1 MSFFDY
7 FGFDVAAPS
16 KPGFTARSFEEYAA
30 PLKIYAAAYKEAE
43 EDYSDLIAQTEA
55 WKAKANQEKNP
66 KAYALYKEY
75 SDRLQK
81 WSDEFSTGMNLTN
94 RAQLMGLKRDYHRNI
109 QPISDAYD
117 IYKEKA
123 KKRAED
129 PDAIWHNHDLRIDDY
144 LDGDLGMED
153 DEHLDKKEVEAYA
166 GEYIEKMLVDN
177 ADKLQVFKDAYNNL
191 WQKKGGSNVTRDDY
205 LELFNDA
212 FGQGAFADALREMT
226 RILKSDEYDDKG
238 RDQIKQSIM
247 KGFLKGLGAPSYE
260 YLGFDKNTEFQ
271 NELIKA
277 KKQHEYNMEE
287 IGAKTDAKNSSN
299 SSGPKR
305 GALLPGKGITIW
317 GTTSGGKVEQLP
329 DDYATNSQYL
339 KKWDEL
345 ATGDVDVNIISDLA
359 DRYISFVNKLNA
371 KTESGSYIKWDP
383 DSPSADG
390 MGRPST
396 FGTQDANLI
405 TPKDME
411 DYMIEYAQTHNDSD
425 LVKEYLG
432 IIASAAKMVEQASI
446 NGGIKNLNI
455 TDDMKAL
462 MNNPNRY
469 TKLSSDLINLQGSM
483 PYLEQLFNAARNAA
497 KLMQYKDQLPTKIS
511 VGLSSNVGKNTVT
524 YRVVNPH
531 SESFFNP
538 YVSSSGV
545 SDGHVGGVD
554 TYQGI

>member
-55 WKAKANQEKNP
+55 WKAKANQDKNP
-66 KAYALYKEY
+66 RSYALYKEY

-166 GEYIEKMLVDN
+166 GEYIEKMLTDN
-177 ADKLQVFKDAYNNL
+177 ADKLQVFKDQYNNL

-205 LELFNDA
+205 LELFNGA
-212 FGQGAFADALREMT
+212 FGQGAFADAMREMN
-226 RILKSDEYDDKG
+226 RILKTDEYDNKG
-238 RDQIKQSIM
+238 RDQINQAIM
-247 KGFLKGLGAPSYE
+247 KGFLKGLGAPSYD
-260 YLGFDKNTEFQ
+260 YLGFDKNTEHQ
-271 NELIKA
+271 WDVQKTAQEHKNR
-277 KKQHEYNMEE
+277 MEE
-287 IGAKTDAKNSSN
+287 IGAQNQGKQASG

-305 GALLPGKGITIW
+305 GALLPGKGVIIW
-317 GTTSGGKVEQLP
+317 GTTSGNKVEQLP
-329 DDYATNSQYL
+329 SDYQTNEQFNE
-339 KKWDEL
+339 KWDAL
-345 ATGDVDVNIISDLA
+345 ASGDVDVNSVTDLA

-371 KTESGSYIKWDP
+371 KTESGSYKKWDP
-383 DSPSADG
+383 DSPAEDG
-390 MGRPST
+390 LGRPST

-411 DYMIEYAQTHNDSD
+411 NYMIAYAKEHNDSD

-432 IIASAAKMVEQASI
+432 IIASAAKMVEEASI
-446 NGGIKNLNI
+446 NGGIGDLDI
-455 TDDMKAL
+455 TDDLKAL
-462 MNNPNRY
+462 IASPNRY
-469 TKLSSDLINLQGSM
+469 TKLSSDLVNFNGSM
-483 PYLEQLFNAARNAA
+483 PYMEQLFNAARSAA
-497 KLMQYKDQLPTKIS
+497 KLMQYKDQLPTKIT
-511 VGLSSNVGKNTVT
+511 VGLSHGVGKNTVT
-524 YRVVNPH
+524 YRVDNPH
-531 SESFFNP
+531 SESFYDP
-538 YVSSSGV
+538 YTSSSGV
-545 SDGHVGGVD
+545 SGGRTGGVD
-554 TYQGI
+554 TYNGI